1 LRRERRRDRIQPS
14 GRDVGLQLAPDSA
27 RAAAARDTVVML
39 PEVRVEGARPVRGA
53 REKQPTGFTSDLS
66 MGMTGHALET
76 IAEVLSQAPGV
87 RVLQYGGLGAFS
99 TVSLRGAPAG
109 QVSVFLDGAPL
120 TSASHGVVNLA
131 DLPVSAV
138 ERIEVYRDLSPLPLG
153 AATPGGAIQLVTL
166 AARER
171 LDARVTR
178 GSFDTWDGRMSAG
191 FARGPARGALHLG
204 YQGSNGDFRYHDD
217 NGTPLNPGDDEISTR
232 VNNRLDAAS
241 ALATVSVGSART
253 ATVTA
258 RQMLFRKAQGVP
270 GLGAI
275 PAYNASLDYLRSLTQ
290 LEVAR
295 TPRGMVPGVR
305 LSGALERERTQS
317 QDLLGRLGLGR
328 HDTDDHFGS
337 DLVNAALDWSRFRA
351 LSIEGS
357 GSLRVESATAPRR
370 GGWAPRSARE
380 RAHRPRRCPR
390 PPAAPAARSRRA
402 PRGAALG
409 AHRGSPALGLIA
421 GAPAAHRRGA
431 RDAIAAARRAR
442 RHRGRARAQGELVAR
457 RAAAR
462 FHGAVRQPGE
472 RAGELRASARARREL
487 DAGARWARST
497 ARGWNGAAE
506 WSHFESDTRDLILY
520 KKYSQSS
527 VQALNVSRGVIRG
540 EEFSLS
546 AGTPWGL
553 AASAAATL
561 QEARDRGPVR
571 AYYGKRLPQ
580 RPERQLTG
588 RVEYR
593 RRRLGLGADLDFLGD
608 DFLDQYNAQRVA
620 SRTLV
625 GAWLSLAVLGEG
637 MRFTL
642 EGKNLGNRG
651 VADVGGYPLPGRSL
665 FISCETRIIQH

>member
-1 LRRERRRDRIQPS
+1 MS
-14 GRDVGLQLAPDSA
+14 GAVAPDSA
-27 RAAAARDTVVML
+27 RAAAGRDTVVML

-131 DLPVSAV
+131 DLPVGAV

-166 AARER
+166 SARER

-191 FARGPARGALHLG
+191 FARGPARGALHIG
-204 YQGSNGDFRYHDD
+204 VQGSDGDFRYHDD

-232 VNNRLDAAS
+232 VNNRLDVAS

-253 ATVTA
+253 ASVTA
-258 RQMLFRKAQGVP
+258 RQALFRKAQGVP

-295 TPRGMVPGVR
+295 APRGMVPGAR

-328 HDTDDHFGS
+328 HDTDDHFAS

-351 LSIEGS
+351 LSLEGS
-357 GSLRVESATAPRR
+357 GSLRVESAELHDAADGHPD
-370 GGWAPRSARE
+370 PPQSERSA
-380 RAHRPRRCPR
+380 
-390 PPAAPAARSRRA
+390 
-402 PRGAALG
+402 RGAALG
-409 AHRGSPALGLIA
+409 LDLRPL
-421 GAPAAHRRGA
+421 
-431 RDAIAAARRAR
+431 RDRVVLHAARRW
-442 RHRGRARAQGELVAR
+442 
-457 RAAAR
+457 
-462 FHGAVRQPGE
+462 E
-472 RAGELRASARARREL
+472 RIEDRLR
-487 DAGARWARST
+487 
-497 ARGWNGAAE
+497 
-506 WSHFESDTRDLILY
+506 
-520 KKYSQSS
+520 S
-527 VQALNVSRGVIRG
+527 V
-540 EEFSLS
+540 
-546 AGTPWGL
+546 
-553 AASAAATL
+553 
-561 QEARDRGPVR
+561 
-571 AYYGKRLPQ
+571 
-580 RPERQLTG
+580 
-588 RVEYR
+588 
-593 RRRLGLGADLDFLGD
+593 
-608 DFLDQYNAQRVA
+608 
-620 SRTLV
+620 
-625 GAWLSLAVLGEG
+625 
-637 MRFTL
+637 
-642 EGKNLGNRG
+642 
-651 VADVGGYPLPGRSL
+651 
-665 FISCETRIIQH
+665 

>member
-1 LRRERRRDRIQPS
+1 VIVFSL
-14 GRDVGLQLAPDSA
+14 LAAMSAAAMPDSV
-27 RAAAARDTVVML
+27 RAARDTVVML
-39 PEVRVEGARPVRGA
+39 PEVRVEGARPVHGA

-258 RQMLFRKAQGVP
+258 RQALFRKAQGVP

-295 TPRGMVPGVR
+295 APRGMVPGVR

-337 DLVNAALDWSRFRA
+337 DVVNAALDWSRFRA

-357 GSLRVESATAPRR
+357 GSLRVESATLHDAADGHPD
-370 GGWAPRSARE
+370 PPQSE
-380 RAHRPRRCPR
+380 RTA
-390 PPAAPAARSRRA
+390 
-402 PRGAALG
+402 RGAALG
-409 AHRGSPALGLIA
+409 LQLRPL
-421 GAPAAHRRGA
+421 
-431 RDAIAAARRAR
+431 RDRVVLHAARRWERIEDRLRSVTSLGRLQRSDVVRETQSPQLGAR
-442 RHRGRARAQGELVAR
+442 VGVAAGLELKANWSRAERPPDFMELFGNQGSVQGNPALRPERGE
-457 RAAAR
+457 
-462 FHGAVRQPGE
+462 
-472 RAGELRASARARREL
+472 SW

-540 EEFSLS
+540 EELSLS

-642 EGKNLGNRG
+642 EGKNLGNRS